1 MDWSVVFITFPSVDG
16 HTYRLVEV
24 PLMNKLPDVNLNDV
38 FFSSGY
44 FFASLILTLA
54 LYRPSSPYSAW
65 HLDWP
70 EPPSVSCSCPCLSLL
85 CYPPF
90 PHSCLFL
97 PCLPGEK
104 VKFRRNWYLLSLFD
118 RLLFIVFL
126 YAVLYPLNFSIQV
139 NFPNVDMNV
148 IWKKKKKR

>member
-16 HTYRLVEV
+16 HTYRLVNV

-38 FFSSGY
+38 FFLQWVFLRFPY
-44 FFASLILTLA
+44 PDTCLIPAIFAVFCLTPRLT
-54 LYRPSSPYSAW
+54 
-65 HLDWP
+65 
-70 EPPSVSCSCPCLSLL
+70 CSCPCLSLL

-118 RLLFIVFL
+118 RLLFIVFYMPFYIL
-126 YAVLYPLNFSIQV
+126 LISVFRLTFQIFGQ
-139 NFPNVDMNV
+139 
-148 IWKKKKKR
+148 